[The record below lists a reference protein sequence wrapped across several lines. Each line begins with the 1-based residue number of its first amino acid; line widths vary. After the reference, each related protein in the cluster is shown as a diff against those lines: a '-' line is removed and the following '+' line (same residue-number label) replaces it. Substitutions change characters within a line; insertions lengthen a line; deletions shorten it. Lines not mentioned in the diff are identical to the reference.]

1 MIRDEEDNKSE
12 MSQRRNNTFSWSST
26 QSSIFTQFTL
36 YSITEE
42 DLVWNYLMLQGY
54 LSLNTDQERRVK
66 MIEMVCRLASQG
78 NLVMIQQF
86 MVHER
91 TRAYVQLDAVTE
103 EEHWTPL
110 MYASCFGKSPV
121 ARYLLER
128 GVKVDAQDKLGW
140 TPLMWAVIN
149 GHCDV
154 VEILLEY
161 NASLDINS
169 THGSTVYDLVN
180 TTNER
185 MMQHFQRPNTVKESQ
200 FMWDQCLPDQM
211 FVFSE
216 DQLDIILNV
225 AITNLKLPTKSR
237 SEIYVPANILFLC
250 ARYAHYYYSTN
261 ELVDR
266 LLVEAIQRIK
276 DVIQSNKRDVHTLA
290 FWISN
295 LTHLLY
301 YLKKDTALVASAAE
315 HQLLI
320 SELVSKAYTALIDDS
335 QKRLDYILESAM
347 LEFEPLDGFDVI
359 HFAHDWQRFFF
370 RRSSSSAFVETISSP
385 TSVTHLLSSILYVL
399 QSYEVH
405 PTIIHQAL
413 SQLFHFFSCEMFNR
427 ILSNKRMLC
436 RSKALQIRM
445 NLTVIEEWARQ
456 QGLTIE
462 SHLVP
467 VIQMVQL
474 LQCVS
479 QLTDLVDF
487 IHTIKSF
494 DLLNPIQIKR
504 LIVQYRYEV
513 NERRVPE
520 EIEKYTMQIAE
531 DTIKQYV
538 QEKKTSRNN
547 SMSSLMYEEEEGR
560 VKEKKDSTYMLP
572 FSLPTLISEKVIPVI
587 PEDWLMKLTPLF
599 SP

>member
-1 MIRDEEDNKSE
+1 
-12 MSQRRNNTFSWSST
+12 MSLQIVYQTDKINRKRLNILAVPSST
-26 QSSIFTQFTL
+26 ELLKDCPSPF
-36 YSITEE
+36 
-42 DLVWNYLMLQGY
+42 
-54 LSLNTDQERRVK
+54 VK
-66 MIEMVCRLASQG
+66 DTLASIGDGQTTDKTFCLAGCCAPCPLQNFIYKKGWAEKGFNVSNALRFVSAILSFFLVVSYLVLPDKRRHPSLLILNLSIGIFLFSMTSFFAIG
-78 NLVMIQQF
+78 NLK
-86 MVHER
+86 R
-91 TRAYVQLDAVTE
+91 
-103 EEHWTPL
+103 
-110 MYASCFGKSPV
+110 
-121 ARYLLER
+121 
-128 GVKVDAQDKLGW
+128 
-140 TPLMWAVIN
+140 
-149 GHCDV
+149 
-154 VEILLEY
+154 
-161 NASLDINS
+161 
-169 THGSTVYDLVN
+169 
-180 TTNER
+180 
-185 MMQHFQRPNTVKESQ
+185 
-200 FMWDQCLPDQM
+200 
-211 FVFSE
+211 
-216 DQLDIILNV
+216 
-225 AITNLKLPTKSR
+225 
-237 SEIYVPANILFLC
+237 
-250 ARYAHYYYSTN
+250 
-261 ELVDR
+261 
-266 LLVEAIQRIK
+266 
-276 DVIQSNKRDVHTLA
+276 SNKRDVHTLA

-315 HQLLI
+315 HQPLI

>member
-78 NLVMIQQF
+78 NLAMIQQF

-128 GVKVDAQDKLGW
+128 GVKVDAQDKCKSHKYCTNYSSINHSIVGW

-276 DVIQSNKRDVHTLA
+276 DVIQVR
-290 FWISN
+290 
-295 LTHLLY
+295 
-301 YLKKDTALVASAAE
+301 KK
-315 HQLLI
+315 
-320 SELVSKAYTALIDDS
+320 K
-335 QKRLDYILESAM
+335 K
-347 LEFEPLDGFDVI
+347 
-359 HFAHDWQRFFF
+359 
-370 RRSSSSAFVETISSP
+370 
-385 TSVTHLLSSILYVL
+385 
-399 QSYEVH
+399 
-405 PTIIHQAL
+405 
-413 SQLFHFFSCEMFNR
+413 
-427 ILSNKRMLC
+427 KK
-436 RSKALQIRM
+436 KAL
-445 NLTVIEEWARQ
+445 
-456 QGLTIE
+456 
-462 SHLVP
+462 
-467 VIQMVQL
+467 
-474 LQCVS
+474 
-479 QLTDLVDF
+479 
-487 IHTIKSF
+487 
-494 DLLNPIQIKR
+494 
-504 LIVQYRYEV
+504 Y
-513 NERRVPE
+513 
-520 EIEKYTMQIAE
+520 
-531 DTIKQYV
+531 
-538 QEKKTSRNN
+538 
-547 SMSSLMYEEEEGR
+547 
-560 VKEKKDSTYMLP
+560 
-572 FSLPTLISEKVIPVI
+572 
-587 PEDWLMKLTPLF
+587 
-599 SP
+599 

>member
-1 MIRDEEDNKSE
+1 M
-12 MSQRRNNTFSWSST
+12 
-26 QSSIFTQFTL
+26 
-36 YSITEE
+36 
-42 DLVWNYLMLQGY
+42 
-54 LSLNTDQERRVK
+54 
-66 MIEMVCRLASQG
+66 
-78 NLVMIQQF
+78 
-86 MVHER
+86 
-91 TRAYVQLDAVTE
+91 
-103 EEHWTPL
+103 
-110 MYASCFGKSPV
+110 
-121 ARYLLER
+121 
-128 GVKVDAQDKLGW
+128 
-140 TPLMWAVIN
+140 
-149 GHCDV
+149 
-154 VEILLEY
+154 
-161 NASLDINS
+161 
-169 THGSTVYDLVN
+169 
-180 TTNER
+180 
-185 MMQHFQRPNTVKESQ
+185 
-200 FMWDQCLPDQM
+200 
-211 FVFSE
+211 
-216 DQLDIILNV
+216 
-225 AITNLKLPTKSR
+225 
-237 SEIYVPANILFLC
+237 
-250 ARYAHYYYSTN
+250 
-261 ELVDR
+261 
-266 LLVEAIQRIK
+266 
-276 DVIQSNKRDVHTLA
+276 
-290 FWISN
+290 
-295 LTHLLY
+295 THLLY

-315 HQLLI
+315 HQPLI